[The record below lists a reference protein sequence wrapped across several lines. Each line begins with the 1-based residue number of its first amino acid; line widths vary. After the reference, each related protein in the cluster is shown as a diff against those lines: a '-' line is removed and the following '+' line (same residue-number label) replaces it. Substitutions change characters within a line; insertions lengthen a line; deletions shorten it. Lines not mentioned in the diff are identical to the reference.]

1 MIGCDRIRQSYTELR
16 PSHFVPK
23 KTNSKRNQETITAY
37 SGKFPFLAEKLLMKV
52 IYKPLL
58 SINEYRTLLAKSE
71 KSRSSHQR
79 FTYLFEQLR
88 DIDYVT
94 EYGVVIGPK
103 HQCRFKSKQYFFEID
118 NKDRV
123 LEFIQKNAKVE
134 KHRRIQ
140 GKKLTKV
147 RCPLICKFCKRSVQV
162 KLGGN
167 SKILTSRHWNLSFNG
182 SFVVLFLLEK
192 EERWDFIK
200 NSNNEILRLAKLLLE
215 NQKKQFVELLIKRLR
230 KIVKEEPDLTPIA
243 KFWYQEMLKKILKFK
258 IEKLSHTE
266 LAKYQQELEL
276 EQQREIIMSAR
287 HSRFTR
293 KFG

>member
-16 PSHFVPK
+16 PSHFVSK
-23 KTNSKRNQETITAY
+23 KTNLIRNQEKRTAY
-37 SGKFPFLAEKLLMKV
+37 SGEFPFLAVRLLMKV
-52 IYKPLL
+52 TYDPLL
-58 SINEYRTLLAKSE
+58 SIDEYRTLLAKSE

-118 NKDRV
+118 KKERV

-134 KHRRIQ
+134 KHPRIQ

-147 RCPLICKFCKRSVQV
+147 KCPLICKSCKRSVQV
-162 KLGGN
+162 KLRGN
-167 SKILTSRHWNLSFNG
+167 SKILPARHWDLSLNG
-182 SFVVLFLLEK
+182 SFVVLSLLE
-192 EERWDFIK
+192 EEESWDFIK

-215 NQKKQFVELLIKRLR
+215 NQKKQFVDLLKERLR
-230 KIVKEEPDLTPIA
+230 KIVKEEPDLIPIA
-243 KFWYQEMLKKILKFK
+243 KSWYKEMLKKILKFRIDK
-258 IEKLSHTE
+258 IRHPE
-266 LAKYQQELEL
+266 LVKYQQELEL
-276 EQQREIIMSAR
+276 EQQSEIIMSAR
-287 HSRFTR
+287 HGHFTR